1 MPIITDI
8 SQAVVLLK
16 EGGIVAIPTETVYGL
31 GGDALNIQAVAKIFA
46 AKNRP
51 SFDPLI
57 VHVSS
62 IEQAHS
68 IAYLNEQAIFL
79 LEKFSPGPLTLVLPK
94 KSVVP
99 DLVTSG
105 HPTVAIRIP
114 NHPVAI
120 ELLKQSGLCIAAPS
134 ANPFGYTSPTTAK
147 HVEDFLGSRIDA
159 VLDGGA
165 CDIGIESTIID
176 LSGITPKVLRLGGLP
191 YEQLTEVLGEL
202 PFQMSSSKPNAP
214 GMLTSHYNPGIP
226 LRLFKSYSELLS
238 EFNTTDTDR
247 IGLLYSGKE
256 IKASFAINLSKEK
269 VLVEVAS
276 KLFHALRSFD
286 KADIDVIWAHELP
299 EVGLGRAINDRLRR
313 AES

>member
-134 ANPFGYTSPTTAK
+134 ANPFGYTSPTTAA

-256 IKASFAINLSKEK
+256 IKASFAINLSRDK

-276 KLFHALRSFD
+276 KLFHALRSFN

>member
-256 IKASFAINLSKEK
+256 IKASFAINLSRDK

>member
-46 AKNRP
+46 VKNRP

>member
-256 IKASFAINLSKEK
+256 IKASFAINLSREK

-276 KLFHALRSFD
+276 KLFHALRSFN

>member
-286 KADIDVIWAHELP
+286 KADIDVIWSHELP

>member
-256 IKASFAINLSKEK
+256 IKASFAINLSRDK

-276 KLFHALRSFD
+276 KLFHALRSFN

>member
-31 GGDALNIQAVAKIFA
+31 GGDALNVEAVAKIFA

-57 VHVSS
+57 VHVLNV
-62 IEQAHS
+62 EQAQT
-68 IAYLNEQAIFL
+68 IAHLDDLAISL
-79 LEKFSPGPLTLVLPK
+79 LRKFSPGPLTLVLPK

-114 NHPVAI
+114 NHPVAL
-120 ELLKQSGLCIAAPS
+120 EVLRQSGLCIAAPS
-134 ANPFGYTSPTTAK
+134 ANPFGYTSPTTAQ
-147 HVEDFLGSRIDA
+147 HVEEFLGPRIDA
-159 VLDGGA
+159 VLDGGT
-165 CDIGIESTIID
+165 CDVGIESTIID
-176 LSGITPKVLRLGGLP
+176 LSGKRPKVLRLGGLP
-191 YEQLTEVLGEL
+191 YEALTEVLGEL
-202 PFQMSSSKPNAP
+202 PLQMSSSKPNAP
-214 GMLTSHYNPGIP
+214 GMLISHYNPGIP
-226 LRLFKSYSELLS
+226 LRLFKSYSALLS
-238 EFNTTDTDR
+238 ELNNTDSDR

-256 IKASFAINLSKEK
+256 IRAKFSINLSRDGD
-269 VLVEVAS
+269 LVEVAS
-276 KLFHALRSFD
+276 KLFNALRSFN
-286 KADIDVIWAHELP
+286 KADIDMIWAHELP

-313 AES
+313 ARS

>member
-31 GGDALNIQAVAKIFA
+31 GGDALNVEAVAKIFA

-57 VHVSS
+57 VHVSNV
-62 IEQAHS
+62 EQAQT
-68 IAYLNEQAIFL
+68 IAHLDDLAISL
-79 LEKFSPGPLTLVLPK
+79 LRKFSPGPLTLVLPK

-114 NHPVAI
+114 NHPVAL
-120 ELLKQSGLCIAAPS
+120 EVLRQSGLCIAAPS
-134 ANPFGYTSPTTAK
+134 ANPFGYTSPTTAQ
-147 HVEDFLGSRIDA
+147 HVEEFLGSRIDA
-159 VLDGGA
+159 VLDGGT
-165 CDIGIESTIID
+165 CDVGIESTIID
-176 LSGITPKVLRLGGLP
+176 LSGNRPKVLRLGGLP
-191 YEQLTEVLGEL
+191 YEALTEVLGEL
-202 PFQMSSSKPNAP
+202 PLQTSSSTPHAP
-214 GMLTSHYNPGIP
+214 GMLISHYNPGIS
-226 LRLFKSYSELLS
+226 LKLFKSYSALLS
-238 EFNTTDTDR
+238 ELNNTDSDR

-256 IKASFAINLSKEK
+256 IRAKFAINLSRDGD
-269 VLVEVAS
+269 LVEAAA
-276 KLFHALRSFD
+276 KLFNALRSFN
-286 KADIDVIWAHELP
+286 KADIDVIWVHELP

-313 AES
+313 AQS

>member
-276 KLFHALRSFD
+276 KLFHALRSFN

>member
-202 PFQMSSSKPNAP
+202 PFQMSSSNPNAP

>member
-79 LEKFSPGPLTLVLPK
+79 LEKFSPGPLTLALPK

-256 IKASFAINLSKEK
+256 IKASFAINLSREK

-276 KLFHALRSFD
+276 KLFHALRSFN

>member
-46 AKNRP
+46 VKNRP

-62 IEQAHS
+62 IEQAHG

-256 IKASFAINLSKEK
+256 IKASFAINLSREK

-276 KLFHALRSFD
+276 KLFHALRSFN

>member
-256 IKASFAINLSKEK
+256 IKASFAINLSRDK

-276 KLFHALRSFD
+276 KLFHALRSFN

-299 EVGLGRAINDRLRR
+299 EIGLGRAINDRLRR

>member
-256 IKASFAINLSKEK
+256 IKASFAINLSRDK
-269 VLVEVAS
+269 VEVEVAS
-276 KLFHALRSFD
+276 KLFHALRSFN

>member
-256 IKASFAINLSKEK
+256 IKASFAINLSREK

-286 KADIDVIWAHELP
+286 KADIDVIWSHELP

>member
-46 AKNRP
+46 VKNRP

-256 IKASFAINLSKEK
+256 IKASFAINLSRDK

-276 KLFHALRSFD
+276 KLFHALRSFN

>member
-256 IKASFAINLSKEK
+256 IKASFAINLSREK

>member
-256 IKASFAINLSKEK
+256 IKASFAINLSREK

-286 KADIDVIWAHELP
+286 KANIDVIWAHELP